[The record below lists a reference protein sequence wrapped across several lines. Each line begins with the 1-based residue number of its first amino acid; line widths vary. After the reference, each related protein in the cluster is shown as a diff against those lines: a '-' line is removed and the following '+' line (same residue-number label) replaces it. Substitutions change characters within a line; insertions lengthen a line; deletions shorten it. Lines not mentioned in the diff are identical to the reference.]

1 MKEYM
6 NLMRTLGKTVIR
18 QTGNFGSA
26 SLLALALMA
35 LPIPPAQ
42 AQAAIVVGQSCDLSG
57 SSASRVRE
65 YVKGVDA
72 FIDRL
77 NVQGGVNGRPVKLV
91 RYDDA
96 FMPQKTLEN
105 AKRLVEQDG
114 ALLLFGMGS
123 APSTAAILPY
133 AAEKK
138 VPVFGSLSGATGL
151 RKPHPMLIHFRASFV
166 DEVNRIAMHFST
178 IGIKKIAV
186 LAADLPIGKDGI
198 AALESAAKGRGL
210 EIVKIARVSADMKN
224 LGESVAAIAA
234 AQAQAV
240 LILAPAGPGIQFT
253 EALKKAKVTGQL
265 AGLSVMSSDSL
276 YKALGDQVQGM
287 VITQIAPFPWSTKLE
302 MSRDYQKL
310 MTDAKIPLSV
320 DSMEGY
326 LSARLLTEGLK
337 AAGPKLTRD
346 SFVAGLEAMNR
357 KDVGGLQVSFSP
369 EDRSLTHLVD
379 ITMIGKNGK
388 LIN

>member
-6 NLMRTLGKTVIR
+6 NFMRTLGKTVIR

-26 SLLALALMA
+26 SLLALALMT

-57 SSASRVRE
+57 ATGARGRE
-65 YVKGVDA
+65 YIKGVDA

-77 NVQGGVNGRPVKLV
+77 NAQGGVNGRPVKLV

-123 APSTAAILPY
+123 APGTAAILPY

-138 VPVFGSLSGATGL
+138 VPVFGSLSGAAGL
-151 RKPHPMLIHFRASFV
+151 RKPQPMLIHFRASFV
-166 DEVNRIAMHFST
+166 DELNRIALHFST
-178 IGIKKIAV
+178 IGIKKVAV
-186 LAADLPIGKDGI
+186 LAADLPIKDGI
-198 AALESAAKGRGL
+198 AALESAAKVRGF
-210 EIVKIARVSADMKN
+210 EIVKIAQVSADTKN

-240 LILAPAGPGIQFT
+240 IILAPGGLGIQFT
-253 EALKKAKVTGQL
+253 EALKKNQFTGQL

-287 VITQIAPFPWSTKLE
+287 IITQVVPFPWSTKLE

-310 MTDAKIPLSV
+310 MADAKIPLSV

-337 AAGPKLTRD
+337 AAGPKLTRE
-346 SFVAGLEAMNR
+346 SFLAGLEAMNR

>member
-1 MKEYM
+1 MKKYM
-6 NLMRTLGKTVIR
+6 NCMRTLGKTVIR

-35 LPIPPAQ
+35 LPLPPAQ

-57 SSASRVRE
+57 ATGARGRE
-65 YVKGVDA
+65 YIKGVDA

-77 NVQGGVNGRPVKLV
+77 NAQGGVNGRPVKLV

-96 FMPQKTLEN
+96 FKPEKTLEN
-105 AKRLVEQDG
+105 TKRLVEQDG
-114 ALLLFGMGS
+114 TLLLFGMGS
-123 APSTAAILPY
+123 APGTAAILPY

-138 VPVFGSLSGATGL
+138 VPVFGSLSGAAGL
-151 RKPHPMLIHFRASFV
+151 RKPQPMLIHFRASFV
-166 DEVNRIAMHFST
+166 DELNRIALHFST
-178 IGIKKIAV
+178 IGIRKVAV
-186 LAADLPIGKDGI
+186 LAADLPIKDGI
-198 AALESAAKGRGL
+198 AALEIAAKGRGL
-210 EIVKIARVSADMKN
+210 DIVKIAQVSADTKN

-240 LILAPAGPGIQFT
+240 IILAPGGLGIQFT
-253 EALKKAKVTGQL
+253 EALKKNQFTGQL

-276 YKALGDQVQGM
+276 YKTLGDQVQGM
-287 VITQIAPFPWSTKLE
+287 IITQIVPFPWSTKID

-326 LSARLLTEGLK
+326 LSARLLAEGLK
-337 AAGPKLTRD
+337 AAGPKLTRE
-346 SFVAGLEAMNR
+346 SFMAGLEAMNR

>member
-6 NLMRTLGKTVIR
+6 NFMRTLGKTVIR

-26 SLLALALMA
+26 SLLALALMT

-57 SSASRVRE
+57 ATGARGRE
-65 YVKGVDA
+65 YIKGVDA

-77 NVQGGVNGRPVKLV
+77 NAQGGVNGRPVKLV

-123 APSTAAILPY
+123 APGTAAILPY

-138 VPVFGSLSGATGL
+138 VPVFGSLSGAAGL
-151 RKPHPMLIHFRASFV
+151 RKPQPMLIHFRASFV
-166 DEVNRIAMHFST
+166 DELNRIALHFST
-178 IGIKKIAV
+178 IGIKKVAV
-186 LAADLPIGKDGI
+186 LAADLPIKDGI
-198 AALESAAKGRGL
+198 AALESAAKVRGF
-210 EIVKIARVSADMKN
+210 EIVKIAQVSADTKN

-240 LILAPAGPGIQFT
+240 IILAPGGLGIQFT
-253 EALKKAKVTGQL
+253 EALKKNQFTGQL

-287 VITQIAPFPWSTKLE
+287 IITQVVPFPWSTKLE

-310 MTDAKIPLSV
+310 MADAKIPLSV

-357 KDVGGLQVSFSP
+357 KDVGGLQVTFSP

>member
-6 NLMRTLGKTVIR
+6 NFMRTLGKTVIR

-26 SLLALALMA
+26 SLLALALMT

-57 SSASRVRE
+57 ATGARGRE
-65 YVKGVDA
+65 YIKGVDA

-77 NVQGGVNGRPVKLV
+77 NAQGGVNGRPVKLV

-123 APSTAAILPY
+123 APGTAAILPY

-138 VPVFGSLSGATGL
+138 VPVFGSLSGAAGL
-151 RKPHPMLIHFRASFV
+151 RKPQPMLIHFRASFV
-166 DEVNRIAMHFST
+166 DELNRIALHFST
-178 IGIKKIAV
+178 IGIKKVAV
-186 LAADLPIGKDGI
+186 LAADLPIKDGI
-198 AALESAAKGRGL
+198 AALESAAKVRGF
-210 EIVKIARVSADMKN
+210 EIVKIAQVSADTKN

-240 LILAPAGPGIQFT
+240 IILAPGGLGIQFT
-253 EALKKAKVTGQL
+253 EALKKNQFTGQL

-287 VITQIAPFPWSTKLE
+287 IITQVVPFPWSTKLE

-310 MTDAKIPLSV
+310 MADAKIPLSV

-337 AAGPKLTRD
+337 AAGAKLSRE
-346 SFVAGLEAMNR
+346 SFLAGLEAMNR

>member
-1 MKEYM
+1 M
-6 NLMRTLGKTVIR
+6 NPIQTRDLLR
-18 QTGNFGSA
+18 QAGSVR
-26 SLLALALMA
+26 SGWLLALALST
-35 LPIPPAQ
+35 LPLTAAHAQ
-42 AQAAIVVGQSCDLSG
+42 TAIVVGQSCDLSG
-57 SSASRVRE
+57 SSSSRVKE
-65 YVKGVDA
+65 YTKGVDA

-77 NVQGGVNGRPVKLV
+77 NAQGGVNGRPVKLV

-96 FMPQKTLEN
+96 FLPEKTLEN
-105 AKRLVEQDG
+105 TKRLVEQDG
-114 ALLLFGMGS
+114 ALVLFGMGS
-123 APSTAAILPY
+123 APGTTAIMPY

-138 VPVFGSLSGATGL
+138 VPVFGSLSGAMGL
-151 RKPHPMLIHFRASFV
+151 RKPQPMLFHFRASFV
-166 DEVNRIAMHFST
+166 DEVNRIASYFST
-178 IGIKKIAV
+178 TSTKKIAV
-186 LAADLPIGKDGI
+186 LATDLPIGKDGI
-198 AALESAAKGRGL
+198 AAFESAAKVRGL
-210 EIVKIARVSADMKN
+210 DIVKIARVSADMKN
-224 LGESVAAIAA
+224 LGESVATIAA
-234 AQAQAV
+234 AQPQAV

-253 EALKKAKVTGQL
+253 EALKKARVTGRL
-265 AGLSVMSSDSL
+265 VGLSVMSSDSL

-287 VITQIAPFPWSTKLE
+287 VITQVVPFPWNHLLDMT
-302 MSRDYQKL
+302 RDYQKL
-310 MTDAKIPLSV
+310 MADAKIPLSV

-326 LSARLLTEGLK
+326 MSARLLTEGLK

>member
-1 MKEYM
+1 MKKYM
-6 NLMRTLGKTVIR
+6 NCMRTLGKTVIR

-26 SLLALALMA
+26 SLLALALMT
-35 LPIPPAQ
+35 LPIPPVQ

-57 SSASRVRE
+57 ATGARGRE
-65 YVKGVDA
+65 YIKGVDA

-77 NVQGGVNGRPVKLV
+77 NAQGGVNGRPVKLV

-123 APSTAAILPY
+123 APGTAAILPY

-138 VPVFGSLSGATGL
+138 VPVFGSLSGAAGL
-151 RKPHPMLIHFRASFV
+151 RKPQPMLIHFRASFV
-166 DEVNRIAMHFST
+166 DELNRIALHFST
-178 IGIKKIAV
+178 IGIRKVAV
-186 LAADLPIGKDGI
+186 LAADLPIKDGI
-198 AALESAAKGRGL
+198 AALEIAAKGRGL
-210 EIVKIARVSADMKN
+210 DIVKIAQVSADTKN

-240 LILAPAGPGIQFT
+240 IILAPGGLGIQFT
-253 EALKKAKVTGQL
+253 EALKKNQFTGQL

-287 VITQIAPFPWSTKLE
+287 IITQVVPFPWSTKLE

-310 MTDAKIPLSV
+310 MADAKIPLSV

-337 AAGPKLTRD
+337 AAGAKLSRE
-346 SFVAGLEAMNR
+346 SFLAGLEAMNR

>member
-1 MKEYM
+1 M
-6 NLMRTLGKTVIR
+6 NPIQTRDLLR
-18 QTGNFGSA
+18 QAGSVR
-26 SLLALALMA
+26 SGWLLALALST
-35 LPIPPAQ
+35 LPLTAAHAQ
-42 AQAAIVVGQSCDLSG
+42 TAIVVGQSCDLSG
-57 SSASRVRE
+57 SSSSRVKE
-65 YVKGVDA
+65 YTKGVDA

-77 NVQGGVNGRPVKLV
+77 NAQGGVNGRPVKLV

-96 FMPQKTLEN
+96 FLPEKTLEN
-105 AKRLVEQDG
+105 TKRLVEQDG
-114 ALLLFGMGS
+114 ALVLFGMGS
-123 APSTAAILPY
+123 APGTTAIMPY

-138 VPVFGSLSGATGL
+138 VPVFGSLSGAMGL
-151 RKPHPMLIHFRASFV
+151 RKPQPMLFHFRASFV
-166 DEVNRIAMHFST
+166 DEVNRIASYFST
-178 IGIKKIAV
+178 TSTKKIAV
-186 LAADLPIGKDGI
+186 LATDLPIGKDGI
-198 AALESAAKGRGL
+198 AAFESAAKVRGL
-210 EIVKIARVSADMKN
+210 DIVKIARVSADMKN
-224 LGESVAAIAA
+224 LGESVATIAA
-234 AQAQAV
+234 AQPQAV

-253 EALKKAKVTGQL
+253 EALKKARVTGRLVGQ
-265 AGLSVMSSDSL
+265 SVMSSDSL

-287 VITQIAPFPWSTKLE
+287 VITQVVPFPWNHLLDMT
-302 MSRDYQKL
+302 RDYQKL
-310 MTDAKIPLSV
+310 MADAKIPLSV

-326 LSARLLTEGLK
+326 MSARLLTEGLK

>member
-6 NLMRTLGKTVIR
+6 NFMQTLGKTVVR
-18 QTGNFGSA
+18 HSGNFGSA

-123 APSTAAILPY
+123 APGTAAILPY

-138 VPVFGSLSGATGL
+138 VPVFGSLSGAAGL
-151 RKPHPMLIHFRASFV
+151 RKPQPMLIHFRASFV
-166 DEVNRIAMHFST
+166 DELNRIALHFST
-178 IGIKKIAV
+178 IGIRKVAV
-186 LAADLPIGKDGI
+186 LAADLPIKDGI
-198 AALESAAKGRGL
+198 AALEIAAKGRGL
-210 EIVKIARVSADMKN
+210 DIVKIAQVSADTKN

-240 LILAPAGPGIQFT
+240 IILAPGGLGIQFT
-253 EALKKAKVTGQL
+253 EALKKNQFTGQL

-276 YKALGDQVQGM
+276 YKTLGDQVQGM
-287 VITQIAPFPWSTKLE
+287 IITQIVPFPWSTKID

-326 LSARLLTEGLK
+326 LSARLLAEGLK
-337 AAGPKLTRD
+337 AAGPKLTRE
-346 SFVAGLEAMNR
+346 SFMAGLEAMNR